1 MMQVRAVMSRR
12 TCQTAA
18 DMPTPPAPPSKATRQ
33 TLMQL
38 FQRSKQ
44 RSPRRWLVNFKRI
57 PAEIR
62 GMIKGKVAMV
72 TGAGGGVGKAISK
85 RLASE
90 GCKVIM
96 LGRDRTKLQKAT
108 SEAGNKRN
116 TMTVIADITKE
127 AEVLSAIDQTIN
139 SFDKI
144 DILVNNA
151 GTINDPV
158 PFHEMTEDQWDDL
171 VKTNLIGTFKMT
183 KAVIPIMMEN
193 GSGSI
198 VNISSVLGIRSI
210 PKVPLSVYG
219 ATKAG
224 VIMFTRSIAVEY
236 GQYNIRCNCIAPS
249 TIKSSI
255 IDPYLQDEQA
265 KKVLESTFPLR
276 VIGEPEDI
284 SRAVAYLC
292 SAEDKWVIV

>member
-1 MMQVRAVMSRR
+1 
-12 TCQTAA
+12 
-18 DMPTPPAPPSKATRQ
+18 
-33 TLMQL
+33 
-38 FQRSKQ
+38 
-44 RSPRRWLVNFKRI
+44 
-57 PAEIR
+57 
-62 GMIKGKVAMV
+62 MIKGKVAIV

-90 GCKVIM
+90 GCKVVM
-96 LGRDRTKLQKAT
+96 LGRNRTKLQKTA
-108 SEAGNKRN
+108 SEIGNKKN

-151 GTINDPV
+151 GIINDPT
-158 PFHEMTEDQWDDL
+158 PFHETTGDQWDDL
-171 VKTNLIGTFKMT
+171 IKTNLFGMFRMT
-183 KAVIPIMMEN
+183 KTVLPIMMKN
-193 GSGSI
+193 GGGNI

-210 PKVPLSVYG
+210 PRVPLSVY
-219 ATKAG
+219 AVTKAG

-236 GQYNIRCNCIAPS
+236 GQYKIRCNCIAPS
-249 TIKSSI
+249 TIRSSI
-255 IDPYLQDEQA
+255 IEPYLQDEEA

-284 SRAVAYLC
+284 SGAVAYLC
-292 SAEDKWVIV
+292 SDDSKWVTGTIMIVDGGLSAKQ

>member
-1 MMQVRAVMSRR
+1 
-12 TCQTAA
+12 
-18 DMPTPPAPPSKATRQ
+18 
-33 TLMQL
+33 
-38 FQRSKQ
+38 
-44 RSPRRWLVNFKRI
+44 
-57 PAEIR
+57 
-62 GMIKGKVAMV
+62 MIKGKVAIV

-85 RLASE
+85 RLSSE

-96 LGRDRTKLQKAT
+96 LGRDRTKLQKAA
-108 SEAGNKRN
+108 SEIGNKKN

-127 AEVLSAIDQTIN
+127 AEVLSAIDQTLN

-151 GTINDPV
+151 GIINDPM

-171 VKTNLIGTFKMT
+171 VKTNLFGTFKMT
-183 KAVIPIMMEN
+183 KAVIPVMMKN
-193 GSGSI
+193 GGGGSI

-210 PKVPLSVYG
+210 PRVPLSVY
-219 ATKAG
+219 AVTKAG

-236 GQYNIRCNCIAPS
+236 GQYKIRCNCIAPS
-249 TIKSSI
+249 TIRSSI
-255 IDPYLQDEQA
+255 IEPYLQDEEA

-284 SRAVAYLC
+284 SGAVAYLC
-292 SAEDKWVIV
+292 SDDSKWVTG

>member
-1 MMQVRAVMSRR
+1 
-12 TCQTAA
+12 
-18 DMPTPPAPPSKATRQ
+18 
-33 TLMQL
+33 
-38 FQRSKQ
+38 
-44 RSPRRWLVNFKRI
+44 
-57 PAEIR
+57 
-62 GMIKGKVAMV
+62 MIKGKVAIV

-85 RLASE
+85 RLSSE

-96 LGRDRTKLQKAT
+96 LGRDRTKLQKAA
-108 SEAGNKRN
+108 SEIGNKKN

-151 GTINDPV
+151 GIINDPT
-158 PFHEMTEDQWDDL
+158 PFHEMSEDQWDDL
-171 VKTNLIGTFKMT
+171 VKTNLFGMFRMT
-183 KAVIPIMMEN
+183 KAVIPIMIEN
-193 GSGSI
+193 GGGSI

-210 PKVPLSVYG
+210 PRVPLSVYA

-236 GQYNIRCNCIAPS
+236 GQYKIRCNCVAPS
-249 TIKSSI
+249 TIRSSI
-255 IDPYLQDEQA
+255 IEPYLQDEEA
-265 KKVLESTFPLR
+265 KKLLESTFPLH

-284 SRAVAYLC
+284 SGAVAYLC
-292 SAEDKWVIV
+292 SDDSKWVTGTVMMVDGGLSAKQ

>member
-1 MMQVRAVMSRR
+1 
-12 TCQTAA
+12 
-18 DMPTPPAPPSKATRQ
+18 
-33 TLMQL
+33 
-38 FQRSKQ
+38 
-44 RSPRRWLVNFKRI
+44 
-57 PAEIR
+57 
-62 GMIKGKVAMV
+62 MIKGKVAIV

-85 RLASE
+85 RLSSQ

-96 LGRDRTKLQKAT
+96 LGRDRAKLQKAA
-108 SEAGNKRN
+108 SDIGNKKN

-151 GTINDPV
+151 GIINDPV

-171 VKTNLIGTFKMT
+171 VKTNLFGMFRIT
-183 KAVIPIMMEN
+183 KAIIPIMMKN
-193 GSGSI
+193 GGGNI

-210 PKVPLSVYG
+210 PRVPLSVS
-219 ATKAG
+219 AVPPTG

-236 GQYNIRCNCIAPS
+236 GQHKIRCNCIAPS
-249 TIKSSI
+249 TIRSSI
-255 IDPYLQDEQA
+255 IEPYLQDEEA
-265 KKVLESTFPLR
+265 KKILESTFPLH

-284 SRAVAYLC
+284 SGAVAYLC
-292 SAEDKWVIV
+292 SDDSKWVTGTVLMVDGGLSAKQ